1 VVDPQDIIP
10 VSELQ
15 DRLRTVLDQARRTK
29 RPVVVTRHGRPAG
42 VLLDVGEYRRLVELA
57 ERAELEED
65 VARGEQAIAQGDLH
79 DWETIKRERL
89 GWLREG

>member
-15 DRLRTVLDQARRTK
+15 DRLRTVLDQTRRTK

-42 VLLDVGEYRRLVELA
+42 VLLDVGEYRRQ
-57 ERAELEED
+57 ED